1 MTKEEKEKLH
11 RNLIAIL
18 TDCEDDI
25 TYYERMVYSL
35 QVISKELTYFKIQ
48 EEEKYNERWAD

>member
-11 RNLIAIL
+11 RDLVDIL
-18 TDCEDDI
+18 TNCNDDQ

-35 QVISKELTYFKIQ
+35 QIISKELTYFKIQ
-48 EEEKYNERWAD
+48 EEE